1 MSKSF
6 LTRLLS
12 ATVLIFLT
20 IIFLYSNKII
30 FNFFII
36 LFFLLSSYEASKLI
50 KKNLLLIVSI
60 LFLFF
65 SFYTAY
71 SLMNEYGPNLFLFVL
86 SISVSSDIG
95 GYIFGKILKGPKL
108 ISISPKKTV
117 AGAFGSFITSL
128 IISSTLYNILE
139 ISSNDQKFHLEI
151 FFLILFLSF
160 VSQTGDIIVSFF
172 KRESN
177 LKDTGKLIPGHGGI
191 LDRIDGIIFVFPVYY
206 ILMI

>member
-1 MSKSF
+1 VSRSF

-12 ATVLIFLT
+12 AIVLIFLT

-95 GYIFGKILKGPKL
+95 GYIFGKILKGPRL

-128 IISSTLYNILE
+128 IISSILYNILE
-139 ISSNDQKFHLEI
+139 ISTNDQKFHLEI